1 MRGRL
6 PCAKLARLFQLGQ
19 VLTEPAQLLT
29 YESDASFDRH
39 MPDAVVFP
47 RSTQDVVRLVR
58 WARAAHVPVVARGA
72 GTGLSGGAIAEH
84 GGIIVEFSRLA
95 RVLELDTRGRSAV
108 LEPGVINLKLDEQAR
123 TQGLYYPPDPASGRS
138 ATIGGNVAENAGGP
152 HCFKYGVTT
161 NYVTGLHVVL
171 ADGRVVRL
179 GGRALDYP
187 EYDFVGVMTGSE
199 GTLGIIAEVNVRLL
213 HVIPAVQTLMVSFD
227 SVEAAGQAVSAI
239 IAAGL
244 QPATLEMMDRQMMR
258 VVEDSVHAGLPVD
271 AAAALIVEADGYPA
285 SLSPQM
291 QEIAAILHEHAG
303 HDLRFAQNE
312 DERTRI
318 WYARKSVGGALSRIA
333 PGYLPVD
340 CTVPRSKIAETL
352 AEINEQCA
360 DIQPPVAYLMHAGD
374 GNFHPHIFMQDPSNP
389 AVVAR
394 AFEGARQIMQ
404 ICVDKGG
411 SITGEHG
418 VGTEKRAGMRL
429 MYDDAELAAMQD
441 IKVVFDPDGLM
452 NPGKLF
458 PPDQPPPPGQNG
470 SAGAPASFGAVLPAT
485 LEEAVE
491 LIRACL
497 AANPRVRMSIR
508 GSGTHTPQMSGTDI
522 VLSTRA
528 LSGVRNYAPEDLYV
542 TVGAGTR
549 LNDLQDRLRRDG
561 MWVPLVS
568 PWQDSTLGGIV
579 ATNLNA
585 PRRLRYGAI
594 RDQLLAATV
603 VLGDGRVIRAGRSVV
618 KNVAGYDL
626 PKLFVGAHG
635 TLGLIAEVTLKIAAL
650 PRATKTLVV
659 PIETLDR
666 GLECAARLL
675 HICLVGSALLLCRGC
690 DVAGVSAPFVLL
702 YTMEGLPEDVNAE
715 AALAREA
722 LEDAS
727 VHLSEEPELAGSA
740 VWAGWLREA
749 AAHEMTTRVGIPP
762 KELALVRDLCDSAE
776 CTFLA
781 DIANGHL
788 FLRGRIDL
796 EVTRRDVRKVGGY
809 AVVQSAPNEIA
820 SDVNLWGDAPESL
833 DLMRRLKA
841 RWDPHGIL
849 NPGVFRVD

>member
-1 MRGRL
+1 MREHL
-6 PCAKLARLFQLGQ
+6 PVTELARLFESGQ

-29 YESDASFDRH
+29 YETDASFDRH

-47 RSTQDVVRLVR
+47 RSTQDVVNLVD
-58 WARAAHVPVVARGA
+58 WARHVRVPVIARGA
-72 GTGLSGGAIAEH
+72 GTGLSGGAIAER
-84 GGIIVEFSRLA
+84 GGIIVEFSRLG
-95 RVLELDTRGRSAV
+95 RILELDPRGRSAV
-108 LEPGVINLKLDEQAR
+108 LQPGVINLRLDEQAR
-123 TQGLYYPPDPASGRS
+123 THGLYYPPDPASGRS

-171 ADGRVVRL
+171 PDGNLVRF

-187 EYDFVGVMTGSE
+187 EFDFVGVMTGSE
-199 GTLGIIAEVNVRLL
+199 GTLGIITEVNVRLL
-213 HVIPAVQTLMVSFD
+213 HAIPAVQTLMVSFD
-227 SVEAAGQAVSAI
+227 AVEAAAQAVSAI

-244 QPATLEMMDRQMMR
+244 QPATLEMMDREMMR
-258 VVEDSVHAGLPVD
+258 VVEDSVHAGLPVN

-285 SLSPQM
+285 SLTPQM
-291 QEIAAILHEHAG
+291 QEIAAILREHAG
-303 HDLRFAQNE
+303 HDLRFAENE
-312 DERTRI
+312 EERTRI

-340 CTVPRSKIAETL
+340 CTVPRSRIAETL
-352 AEINEQCA
+352 TEINERCA

-374 GNFHPHIFMQDPSNP
+374 GNFHPHIFMRDPSNP

-404 ICVDKGG
+404 VCVDKGG

-429 MYDDAELAAMQD
+429 MYSDAELAAMQD
-441 IKVVFDPDGLM
+441 IKAAFDPEGLM
-452 NPGKLF
+452 NPGKIF
-458 PPDQPPPPGQNG
+458 PPDLQVSGPNG
-470 SAGAPASFGAVLPAT
+470 NAEASALPAVVSPAT

-491 LIRACL
+491 LVRVCQ
-497 AANPRVRMSIR
+497 AANPPRRMFIR
-508 GSGTHTPQMSGTDI
+508 GNGIPAPPTSGTDI
-522 VLSTRA
+522 VLSTCA
-528 LSGVRNYAPEDLYV
+528 LSGIRHYAPDDLYV
-542 TVGAGTR
+542 TAGAGTR
-549 LNDLQDRLRRDG
+549 LLDLQDRLRRDG

-585 PRRLRYGAI
+585 PLRMRYGGI
-594 RDQLLAATV
+594 RDQVLAVTAI
-603 VLGDGRVIRAGRSVV
+603 LGDGRVIRAGRPVV

-626 PKLFVGAHG
+626 PKLFVGCYG
-635 TLGLIAEVTLKIAAL
+635 TLGVISEVTLKIAAL
-650 PRATKTLVV
+650 PRATRTLTV
-659 PIETLDR
+659 PVETLDR

-675 HICLVGSALLLCRGC
+675 QPCIVGSALLLCRGC

-722 LEDAS
+722 LCHTGARQTRETA
-727 VHLSEEPELAGSA
+727 VGGSA
-740 VWAGWLREA
+740 AWAEWLRES
-749 AAHEMTTRVGIPP
+749 AAHDMTTRVGLPP
-762 KELALVRDLCDSAE
+762 KESAMLVGLCESTDCS
-776 CTFLA
+776 FMA
-781 DIANGHL
+781 DVANGHL
-788 FLRGRIDL
+788 YLRGRIDL
-796 EVTRRDVRKVGGY
+796 ETARRAVRKVGGY
-809 AVVQSAPNEIA
+809 VVVHSTPEPPA
-820 SDVNLWGDAPESL
+820 SNVNRWGDAPESL
-833 DLMRRLKA
+833 ELMRRLKA
-841 RWDPHGIL
+841 RWDPRGIL